1 MTGKEPVHLKTKKVL
16 AKEEKI
22 KKEIERLSKVFKSL
36 DKNKLATVQ
45 SLIKA
50 AAFMAITLDE
60 LQEKINQDGYTQEYQ
75 NGANQS
81 GVKKSSEVEMHIAM
95 TRNQT
100 TVIKQLV
107 DLCPLEVRKDSK
119 LAALRRE

>member
-1 MTGKEPVHLKTKKVL
+1 MKTKKVL